1 MIETSIIQIRETFG
15 AVTHSE
21 FVKAYQLYDML
32 QRGAKKS
39 ILTPTGYHSITSM
52 LKNST
57 PEPLVELKIQI
68 GGFHLKPET
77 IYTNISQPY
86 WDFNDMTLK
95 TADQLTP
102 ESSILSYTNN
112 QTKCWGFVLSQSVAK
127 ILSVRVTDKQDVFYT
142 LSAGSN
148 KFYID
153 RLQAQ

>member
-1 MIETSIIQIRETFG
+1 MLETAIVQIKETFG

-32 QRGAKKS
+32 QRGARKS
-39 ILTPTGYHSITSM
+39 ILTPSGYRSISSM
-52 LKNST
+52 IKSENA
-57 PEPLVELKIQI
+57 EPLVEITFSTGADRPQTVL
-68 GGFHLKPET
+68 
-77 IYTNISQPY
+77 TNISQSY

-95 TADQLTP
+95 TADKLTP
-102 ESSILSYTNN
+102 ESAILSYTNN
-112 QTKCWGFVLSQSVAK
+112 ETKCWGFVLNQALAK
-127 ILSVRVTDKQDVFYT
+127 IYSVKVTDKQGVFYT